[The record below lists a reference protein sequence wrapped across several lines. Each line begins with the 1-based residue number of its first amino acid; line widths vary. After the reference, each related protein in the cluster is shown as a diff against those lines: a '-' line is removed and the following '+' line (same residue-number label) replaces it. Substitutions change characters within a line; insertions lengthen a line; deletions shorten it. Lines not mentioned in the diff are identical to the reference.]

1 MCCCSGC
8 SRNPQEAIESR
19 VMTLGETFLREYVQV
34 SNESKVEGLLPS
46 FFSRSFFIWTVCS
59 FSWRNS
65 LAYERANKLRHF
77 LKHSPQKSFYYIF
90 LMSYLSAVRETYFQS
105 SVKYVFFLSSHP
117 RTDQNLPVQPKSL
130 PQRGLNLQ
138 RFFTTR

>member
-19 VMTLGETFLREYVQV
+19 VTTLGETFLREYVQV
-34 SNESKVEGLLPS
+34 SNESKVKGLLPS
-46 FFSRSFFIWTVCS
+46 FFSWSFFIWTVCS
-59 FSWRNS
+59 FSWRSS

-77 LKHSPQKSFYYIF
+77 LKHQEIVLLYF
-90 LMSYLSAVRETYFQS
+90 LMSYVNAVRENYFQS
-105 SVKYVFFLSSHP
+105 SVKYVCFLYSHP
-117 RTDQNLPVQPKSL
+117 QTDQNLPVQPKSL
-130 PQRGLNLQ
+130 PPRGLNLQ